1 MGKKAKTS
9 RKGKKAWRANIS
21 TEDIHDFFEQ
31 STKDALSGG
40 SLSSA
45 PAESLFFVD
54 KSKDLSVKR
63 KIEKH
68 RQKVLHVESMLQKN
82 PFVQAVPSSTLKKSK
97 KTFKEVPKPKDAT
110 ECGPQGSVSTSGMAD
125 LWGDKGGDNSKT
137 KKTAKPSLIPAVE
150 VEPPG
155 SSFNPTFESHQET
168 LAHAVAQEM
177 HKVYKKELGPQPV
190 PLTVPGE
197 AVDEEEMYFL
207 DADEGTDDD
216 MNPENLDENEDAA
229 SEKRPLKAKRV
240 TTVMLN
246 KRARR
251 KEQLKKEAE
260 AKKAQKLSKEIDG
273 LPDILQEIAKE
284 DDEKHKRHIRRVVA
298 KKEKLKS
305 CPPRLGKHKFEP
317 APVQVLL
324 TEEITGSLRKLKGC
338 CTLVKDRFKSLEKRG
353 LIPPKLNKRSI
364 GFGPR
369 KQHLSEAPDPA
380 ALGLLSPRRVQD
392 LLCSSISPQRA
403 STEKSQ
409 SSLCTMRTLAAR
421 LTTYYCRRNPVRNA
435 QPRNFSTY
443 NGRDELSLEQD
454 AERKIGWLLKL
465 IFAGTATC
473 IAYNIMPYMGDNLL
487 QQSVSLLTVKDPLF
501 KRMGASRLAQFA
513 IDDERRMKIVE
524 MGGAQELV
532 NMLVDAKDDRTRKEA
547 LKALSALSPSDQAIG
562 ALHQA
567 GAISVIRSTPDS
579 LESAEIE
586 KYKSG
591 LLKRFQD
598 LRYDIPST
606 NVSRSSDS

>member
-21 TEDIHDFFEQ
+21 TDDIHDFYEQ

-40 SLSSA
+40 SLASA
-45 PAESLFFVD
+45 PAESLFFED

-82 PFVQAVPSSTLKKSK
+82 PFVQPVPSSTLKKSK
-97 KTFKEVPKPKDAT
+97 KAHKKVPELMDGSEWSPK
-110 ECGPQGSVSTSGMAD
+110 GSVSHSGMAE
-125 LWGDKGGDNSKT
+125 LWGYTGDDNKKT
-137 KKTAKPSLIPAVE
+137 KKMKKPSIIPAVE

-168 LAHAVAQEM
+168 LAHAVAEEM
-177 HKVYKKELGPQPV
+177 GKVYKKELGPQPV

-207 DADEGTDDD
+207 EADEGTDDD
-216 MNPENLDENEDAA
+216 MNQENLDENGDAA
-229 SEKRPLKAKRV
+229 SEKRPLKTKRV
-240 TTVMLN
+240 TTVIFN

-260 AKKAQKLSKEIDG
+260 AREAKKLSKEIDG
-273 LPDILQEIAKE
+273 LPDIIEEIAKE
-284 DDEKHKRHIRRVVA
+284 DEERHKRHLRRVVA
-298 KKEKLKS
+298 KEEKRKS
-305 CPPRLGKHKFEP
+305 CPPRLGKHMFEP
-317 APVQVLL
+317 APIQVLL
-324 TEEITGSLRKLKGC
+324 SEEITGSLRKLKGC
-338 CTLVKDRFKSLEKRG
+338 STLVKDRFKSLEKRG
-353 LIPPKLNKRSI
+353 LIPPKPNKRK
-364 GFGPR
+364 P
-369 KQHLSEAPDPA
+369 PDPDPSA
-380 ALGLLSPRRVQD
+380 FYSFPGVQRRT
-392 LLCSSISPQRA
+392 CSSVPPHRA
-403 STEKSQ
+403 SEESP
-409 SSLCTMRTLAAR
+409 LRTMRTLASK
-421 LTTYYCRRNPVRNA
+421 LTAYSKYYCTRSPVRNA
-435 QPRNFSTY
+435 PPRNFSTH
-443 NGRDELSLEQD
+443 NGRDELSLEEE
-454 AERKIGWLLKL
+454 AERKIGWMLKL

-473 IAYNIMPYMGDNLL
+473 VAYNIMPYMGDTLL

-513 IDDERRMKIVE
+513 VDDERRMKIVE

-532 NMLVDAKDDRTRKEA
+532 NMLGAAKDDSTRKEA
-547 LKALSALSPSDQAIG
+547 LKALTALSPSDKALG

-567 GAISVIRSTPDS
+567 GAIPVIRSTPDS
-579 LESAEIE
+579 LENAEIE

-591 LLKRFQD
+591 LLRRFQD
-598 LRYDIPST
+598 QRYDFPT
-606 NVSRSSDS
+606 VDVSRS

>member
-21 TEDIHDFFEQ
+21 TDDIHDFFEQ

-40 SLSSA
+40 SLASA
-45 PAESLFFVD
+45 PAESLFFED

-82 PFVQAVPSSTLKKSK
+82 PFLQPVPSSTLKKSK
-97 KTFKEVPKPKDAT
+97 KTHKKVPELMDGSEWSPK
-110 ECGPQGSVSTSGMAD
+110 GSVSHSGMAD
-125 LWGDKGGDNSKT
+125 LWGYTGDDNKKT
-137 KKTAKPSLIPAVE
+137 KKMKKPSIIPAVE

-168 LAHAVAQEM
+168 LAHAVAEEM
-177 HKVYKKELGPQPV
+177 GKVYKKELGPQPV

-207 DADEGTDDD
+207 EADEGTDDD
-216 MNPENLDENEDAA
+216 MNQENLDENGDAA
-229 SEKRPLKAKRV
+229 SEKRPLKTKRV
-240 TTVMLN
+240 TTVVLN

-260 AKKAQKLSKEIDG
+260 AREAKKLSKEIDG
-273 LPDILQEIAKE
+273 LPDIIEEIAKE
-284 DDEKHKRHIRRVVA
+284 DEERHKRHLRRVVA
-298 KKEKLKS
+298 KEEKRKS

-317 APVQVLL
+317 APIQVLL
-324 TEEITGSLRKLKGC
+324 SEEITGSLRKLKGC
-338 CTLVKDRFKSLEKRG
+338 STLVKDRFKSLEKRG
-353 LIPPKLNKRSI
+353 LIPPKPNKRK
-364 GFGPR
+364 P
-369 KQHLSEAPDPA
+369 PDPDPSA
-380 ALGLLSPRRVQD
+380 FYSFPGVQRRT
-392 LLCSSISPQRA
+392 CSSVPLHRA
-403 STEKSQ
+403 SEEESP
-409 SSLCTMRTLAAR
+409 LRTMRTLASK
-421 LTTYYCRRNPVRNA
+421 LTAYSKYYCTRSPVRNA
-435 QPRNFSTY
+435 PPRNFSTH
-443 NGRDELSLEQD
+443 NGRDELSLEEE
-454 AERKIGWLLKL
+454 AERKIGWMLKL

-473 IAYNIMPYMGDNLL
+473 VAYNIMPYMGDTLL

-513 IDDERRMKIVE
+513 VDDERRMKIVE

-532 NMLVDAKDDRTRKEA
+532 NMLGAAKDDSTRKEA
-547 LKALSALSPSDQAIG
+547 LKALTALSPSDKALG

-567 GAISVIRSTPDS
+567 GAIPVIRSTPDS
-579 LESAEIE
+579 LENAEIE

-591 LLKRFQD
+591 LLRRFQD
-598 LRYDIPST
+598 QRYDFPT
-606 NVSRSSDS
+606 ADVSRSLDY

>member
-21 TEDIHDFFEQ
+21 TDDIHDFFEQ

-40 SLSSA
+40 SLASA
-45 PAESLFFVD
+45 PAESLFFED

-82 PFVQAVPSSTLKKSK
+82 PFLQPVPSSTLKKSK
-97 KTFKEVPKPKDAT
+97 KAHKKVPELMDGSEWSPK
-110 ECGPQGSVSTSGMAD
+110 GSVSHSGMAD
-125 LWGDKGGDNSKT
+125 LWGYTGDDNKKT
-137 KKTAKPSLIPAVE
+137 KKMKKPSIIPAVE

-168 LAHAVAQEM
+168 LAHAVAEEM
-177 HKVYKKELGPQPV
+177 GKVYKKELGPQPV

-207 DADEGTDDD
+207 EADEGTDDD
-216 MNPENLDENEDAA
+216 MNQENLDENGDAA
-229 SEKRPLKAKRV
+229 SEKRPLKTKRV
-240 TTVMLN
+240 TTVVLN

-260 AKKAQKLSKEIDG
+260 AREAKKLSKEIDG
-273 LPDILQEIAKE
+273 LPDIIEEIAKE
-284 DDEKHKRHIRRVVA
+284 DEERHKRHLRRVVA
-298 KKEKLKS
+298 KEEKRKS

-317 APVQVLL
+317 APIQVLL
-324 TEEITGSLRKLKGC
+324 SEEITGSLRKLKGC
-338 CTLVKDRFKSLEKRG
+338 STLVKDRFKSLEKRG
-353 LIPPKLNKRSI
+353 LIPPKPNKRK
-364 GFGPR
+364 P
-369 KQHLSEAPDPA
+369 PDPDPSA
-380 ALGLLSPRRVQD
+380 FYSFPGVQRRT
-392 LLCSSISPQRA
+392 CSSVPLHRA
-403 STEKSQ
+403 SEEESP
-409 SSLCTMRTLAAR
+409 LRTMRTLASK
-421 LTTYYCRRNPVRNA
+421 LTAYSKNYCTRSPVRNA
-435 QPRNFSTY
+435 PPRNFSTH
-443 NGRDELSLEQD
+443 NGRDELSLEEE
-454 AERKIGWLLKL
+454 AERKIGWMLKL

-473 IAYNIMPYMGDNLL
+473 VAYNIMPYMGDTLL

-513 IDDERRMKIVE
+513 VDDERRMKIVE

-532 NMLVDAKDDRTRKEA
+532 NMLGAAKDDSTRKEA
-547 LKALSALSPSDQAIG
+547 LKALTALSPSDKALG

-567 GAISVIRSTPDS
+567 GAIPVIRSTPDS
-579 LESAEIE
+579 LENAEIE

-591 LLKRFQD
+591 LLRRFQD
-598 LRYDIPST
+598 QRYDFPT
-606 NVSRSSDS
+606 ADVSRSLDY

>member
-97 KTFKEVPKPKDAT
+97 KTLKEVPKPKDAT

-229 SEKRPLKAKRV
+229 SEKRPLKTKRV

-305 CPPRLGKHKFEP
+305 FPPRLGKHKFEP

-353 LIPPKLNKRSI
+353 LIPPKLNKR
-364 GFGPR
+364 
-369 KQHLSEAPDPA
+369 K
-380 ALGLLSPRRVQD
+380 
-392 LLCSSISPQRA
+392 
-403 STEKSQ
+403 
-409 SSLCTMRTLAAR
+409 
-421 LTTYYCRRNPVRNA
+421 
-435 QPRNFSTY
+435 
-443 NGRDELSLEQD
+443 
-454 AERKIGWLLKL
+454 
-465 IFAGTATC
+465 
-473 IAYNIMPYMGDNLL
+473 
-487 QQSVSLLTVKDPLF
+487 
-501 KRMGASRLAQFA
+501 
-513 IDDERRMKIVE
+513 
-524 MGGAQELV
+524 
-532 NMLVDAKDDRTRKEA
+532 
-547 LKALSALSPSDQAIG
+547 
-562 ALHQA
+562 
-567 GAISVIRSTPDS
+567 
-579 LESAEIE
+579 
-586 KYKSG
+586 
-591 LLKRFQD
+591 
-598 LRYDIPST
+598 
-606 NVSRSSDS
+606 

>member
-137 KKTAKPSLIPAVE
+137 KKTAKPSLIAAVE

-229 SEKRPLKAKRV
+229 SEKRPLKTKRV

-298 KKEKLKS
+298 KKRETKVMPPTLGEAQIRACPSSSPLDRRNNWIPSETEGLLYPCQGSVQEPRKKRINPAKIKQKS
-305 CPPRLGKHKFEP
+305 FFLIWFNEMVTRCVEP
-317 APVQVLL
+317 
-324 TEEITGSLRKLKGC
+324 
-338 CTLVKDRFKSLEKRG
+338 KSLAGVQRG
-353 LIPPKLNKRSI
+353 S
-364 GFGPR
+364 
-369 KQHLSEAPDPA
+369 ATDA
-380 ALGLLSPRRVQD
+380 ASDFVNVN
-392 LLCSSISPQRA
+392 SKF
-403 STEKSQ
+403 T
-409 SSLCTMRTLAAR
+409 
-421 LTTYYCRRNPVRNA
+421 PV
-435 QPRNFSTY
+435 PVVINF
-443 NGRDELSLEQD
+443 
-454 AERKIGWLLKL
+454 
-465 IFAGTATC
+465 
-473 IAYNIMPYMGDNLL
+473 
-487 QQSVSLLTVKDPLF
+487 
-501 KRMGASRLAQFA
+501 
-513 IDDERRMKIVE
+513 
-524 MGGAQELV
+524 
-532 NMLVDAKDDRTRKEA
+532 
-547 LKALSALSPSDQAIG
+547 
-562 ALHQA
+562 
-567 GAISVIRSTPDS
+567 
-579 LESAEIE
+579 
-586 KYKSG
+586 
-591 LLKRFQD
+591 
-598 LRYDIPST
+598 
-606 NVSRSSDS
+606 